1 MQASARHGSSR
12 ELWERLPEQRPEP
25 LRRTGRCLSYGTG
38 TAYWALGEVL
48 REHLGLLES
57 DAPEV
62 ALDRLGA
69 REILGLTL
77 GLDVAHDLHPL
88 AARDRFQDA
97 WAEFLT
103 DLVAER
109 PAVLLIE
116 DVHWAE
122 TQLLDLLEYVLGSAE
137 GPLLVIVTARPELL
151 QRRPGWGARAGGEL
165 LELEPLS
172 AQDCVRMLDEMLAG
186 GLPDRAGGAGC
197 RAGRGQSLLRRG
209 AARRAD
215 RSRPACPPERRL
227 GAARASKRVRCAGL
241 RAGRSRGPDRSAR
254 RRGEVRASGGGGDR
268 ARLLDWAG
276 LRARRGEARSAR
288 ARGSRP
294 RSSSRGLEHGRR
306 ARVRDQARPDTRS
319 GVRESPPSPAPADA
333 RRVRGLARA
342 PGARPR

>member
-1 MQASARHGSSR
+1 MSS
-12 ELWERLPEQRPEP
+12 PSGPQF
-25 LRRTGRCLSYGTG
+25 CS
-38 TAYWALGEVL
+38 
-48 REHLGLLES
+48 
-57 DAPEV
+57 
-62 ALDRLGA
+62 
-69 REILGLTL
+69 
-77 GLDVAHDLHPL
+77 
-88 AARDRFQDA
+88 
-97 WAEFLT
+97 
-103 DLVAER
+103 
-109 PAVLLIE
+109 IE

-122 TQLLDLLEYVLGSAE
+122 TQLLDLLEYVLGSVE

-172 AQDCVRMLDEMLAG
+172 AQDSVRMLDEMLAG
-186 GLPDRAGGAGC
+186 GLPAELSELVVERAEGNPFFVEELLGMLIDRGLLA
-197 RAGRGQSLLRRG
+197 RA
-209 AARRAD
+209 
-215 RSRPACPPERRL
+215 ERRL

-254 RRGEVRASGGGGDR
+254 GRGEIRASGGGGDR

-276 LRARRGEARSAR
+276 VRARRGDARSAR

-306 ARVRDQARPDTRS
+306 ARVRDQARTDARS
-319 GVRESPPSPAPADA
+319 GVREPSPSPARADA